1 MTRRAD
7 RLFALLQ
14 VLRRQGG
21 RATTAAAIA
30 EALEVSLRTVYR
42 DVRDLQARRVP
53 IEGEAGV
60 GYILRE
66 GFDLPPL
73 MLTED
78 EIDALVIGARVVQS
92 WGDPKLAEA
101 ARDVLAKVE
110 AVLPGRLRPRVRS
123 LMLMAPPSERQPEP
137 RIDLA
142 ELRLATRE
150 QRKVDLDY
158 VSERGE
164 RTQRTIWPM
173 ALAFFPP
180 VWLVLAWCELRQDF
194 RSFRVDR
201 IETAGLHAERYPDL
215 PGRRLVDFLK
225 REAERRVG

>member
-7 RLFALLQ
+7 RLFELLQ
-14 VLRRQGG
+14 VLRRGRGG
-21 RATTAAAIA
+21 AVTAAAVA
-30 EALEVSLRTVYR
+30 AALEVSVRTVYR
-42 DVRDLQARRVP
+42 DIQDLQARRVP
-53 IEGEAGV
+53 IEGAAGV

-78 EIDALVIGARVVQS
+78 EIDALVIGARIVES
-92 WGDPKLAEA
+92 WADARLAA
-101 ARDVLAKVE
+101 AAGDVLAKVE

-123 LMLMAPPSERQPEP
+123 LMLMAPPSGRRPEP
-137 RIDLA
+137 RIDVA
-142 ELRLATRE
+142 ELRRAARE
-150 QRKVDLDY
+150 GRKVALDY

-164 RTQRTIWPM
+164 RTQRTVWPM

-201 IETAGLHAERYPDL
+201 IDAIGFLDERYPEA
-215 PGRRLVDFLK
+215 PGRRLVDFL
-225 REAERRVG
+225 ERVKGERAG